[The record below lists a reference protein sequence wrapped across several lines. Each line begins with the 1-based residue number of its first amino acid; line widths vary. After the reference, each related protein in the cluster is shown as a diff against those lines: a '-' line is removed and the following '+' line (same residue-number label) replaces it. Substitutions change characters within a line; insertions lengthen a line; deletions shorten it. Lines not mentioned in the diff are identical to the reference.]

1 MAVRRER
8 SDAAENRRLILQT
21 AQALFAEHGVQA
33 VSMHQIAK
41 TAGVGQGTLYRCY
54 AHKGELCSELAENLG
69 RAYLKQLEDYLQ
81 LNRHLPAR
89 ERIAGLIEQLI
100 DFIDDKYEWLLPI
113 HSLHA
118 CEDESAFFRSASYV
132 FLMDHLTALF
142 REIEAENAAEAGDP
156 KGRPEGCDTY
166 IEAHAV
172 LCALHPSGYVH
183 LREGRGYAKE
193 QIKARYRKLIM
204 H

>member
-8 SDAAENRRLILQT
+8 SDAAQNRRLILQT
-21 AQALFAEHGVQA
+21 AQALFAQHGVQA

-54 AHKGELCSELAENLG
+54 AHKGELCAELMESLG
-69 RAYLKQLEDYLQ
+69 REYMDRLEDYLRD
-81 LNRHLPAR
+81 NKHLPAR
-89 ERIAGLIEQLI
+89 QRIGGVIELLI
-100 DFIDDKYEWLLPI
+100 DFIDDKYEWLLPV

-118 CEDESAFFRSASYV
+118 CEDESAFFRSAGYAFIQERLS
-132 FLMDHLTALF
+132 ALF
-142 REIEAENAAEAGDP
+142 REAEAEKSAGAGETP
-156 KGRPEGCDTY
+156 SPIADTN

-183 LREGRGYAKE
+183 LREGRGYTKE
-193 QIKARYRKLIM
+193 QIKANYCKLLAT
-204 H
+204 